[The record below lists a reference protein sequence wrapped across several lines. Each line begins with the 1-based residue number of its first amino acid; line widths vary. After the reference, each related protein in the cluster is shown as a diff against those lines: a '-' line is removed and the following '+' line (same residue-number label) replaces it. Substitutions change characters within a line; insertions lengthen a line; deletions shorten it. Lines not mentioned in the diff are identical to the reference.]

1 MFDDARAAEPAEGN
15 CRGGQCT
22 PVLVI
27 ERMVDEEKDDLLRG
41 IQPLAIV
48 VLLLPFPSFFYPTF
62 PRFFVLCAFI
72 CIIKDM
78 TRLC

>member
-48 VLLLPFPSFFYPTF
+48 VLLLPFPSFFFTPHF
-62 PRFFVLCAFI
+62 RASLCFVHSFAS
-72 CIIKDM
+72 
-78 TRLC
+78 